1 MAVGGGTKSAVWM
14 QIVSD
19 IIGLPISVSEVSV
32 GAAFGDALM
41 AALGT
46 GRFNSFRQLNEVITT
61 ARIYQPDQERH
72 RQYERYYKLY
82 CELYNQ
88 TKNMM
93 HRIGEVES
101 VP

>member
-1 MAVGGGTKSAVWM
+1 
-14 QIVSD
+14 
-19 IIGLPISVSEVSV
+19 
-32 GAAFGDALM
+32 M

-61 ARIYQPDQERH
+61 ARIYQPDQERY

-93 HRIGEVES
+93 HRIGEVEN